1 MLTVN
6 FLIYS
11 YRKSDLIKNDNFINS
26 NYWFILISFKIARV
40 KTPIFDHKKKMLRR
54 YLGMNKTNINRLLIY
69 FICFGVNLVLKN
81 SKLVKYYMPTLT
93 IIVKEIWLN
102 SEQTTKEVIKMPFM
116 ELQVQILP
124 G

>member
-1 MLTVN
+1 
-6 FLIYS
+6 
-11 YRKSDLIKNDNFINS
+11 
-26 NYWFILISFKIARV
+26 
-40 KTPIFDHKKKMLRR
+40 
-54 YLGMNKTNINRLLIY
+54 
-69 FICFGVNLVLKN
+69 
-81 SKLVKYYMPTLT
+81 MPTLT